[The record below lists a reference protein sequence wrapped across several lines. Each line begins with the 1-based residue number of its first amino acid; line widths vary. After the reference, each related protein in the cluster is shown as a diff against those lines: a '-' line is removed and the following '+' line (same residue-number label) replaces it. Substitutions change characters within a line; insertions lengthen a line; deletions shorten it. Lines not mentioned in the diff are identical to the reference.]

1 MKKILS
7 CGIALFA
14 SVAFGATT
22 VPVQLINP
30 SGSTSGQAVISTGPS
45 SAPAWGSV
53 PTTGLASQAANTV
66 LANFTASS
74 ASPVAFTM
82 PSCSSSGSAL
92 LYTSGTGVSCGSNF
106 AMTTGATFSGAITP
120 SQTAGIVG
128 TTTNNNANT
137 GSIGEYISAQVL
149 AGSAISLTTATATN
163 VTSLPLTAGDWDVS
177 GTVCYHPAATTNSTV
192 NIATI
197 NTTSATLPTLP
208 NGGAMNVLTSAIA
221 VNAGDFCLPTGSMRQ
236 SVSGT
241 TTVYLIAESVF
252 NTSTN
257 AAYGFIG
264 ARRRR

>member
-1 MKKILS
+1 MKKIFTFSLA
-7 CGIALFA
+7 IFA

-22 VPVQLINP
+22 VPVQLLNP
-30 SGSTSGQAVISTGPS
+30 TGSTSGQAIISNGPS
-45 SAPAWGSV
+45 TAPTWGSV

-74 ASPVAFTM
+74 ASPTAFSM

-92 LYTSGTGVSCGSNF
+92 LYTSGTGISCGSNF
-106 AMTTGATFSGAITP
+106 AMTTGATFTGAITP

-128 TTTNNNANT
+128 TTTNNNANA
-137 GSIGEYISAQVL
+137 GSVGEYVSAQVL
-149 AGSAISLTTATATN
+149 VGSAVSLTTSTAAN
-163 VTSLPLTAGDWDVS
+163 ITSISITAGDWDVE
-177 GTVCYHPAATTNSTV
+177 GNVCFHPAATTNSTV
-192 NIATI
+192 NIATM
-197 NTTSATLPTLP
+197 NTTSGALPTLP
-208 NGGAMNVLTSAIA
+208 NGGGINVLTSAIA
-221 VNAGDFCLPTGSMRQ
+221 TNAGDYCMPTGTMRQ

-257 AAYGFIG
+257 AAYGFIA